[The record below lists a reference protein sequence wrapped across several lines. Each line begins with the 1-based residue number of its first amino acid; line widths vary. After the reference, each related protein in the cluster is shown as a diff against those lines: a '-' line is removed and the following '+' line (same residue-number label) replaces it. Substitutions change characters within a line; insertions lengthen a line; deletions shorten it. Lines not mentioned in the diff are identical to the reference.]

1 MINMTDWFTIWED
14 ILKAPYPN
22 RLIGNRKERG
32 NRRIKEGTGKYG
44 LFRYNEINERIG
56 YDGIREEID
65 EAYEKEIQKVIRRNI
80 RESKKKLGDR
90 YTPDLEKYLKRRITR
105 KLTEQKKNNLYA
117 TTYGKDAK
125 GAFGEVK
132 TKPTRWFTGY
142 RKLGYDPKDEEG
154 LKKLINR
161 IVGVGKMRFIDWEE
175 QAQKEREKENEKFRE
190 TVSLSGWSNY
200 PSLADDYNKGP
211 LSGKDSAKAE
221 SAKIIT
227 ANAEGKSIAHII
239 VLEISDGR
247 TWFHELSVDRG
258 YRRKGVA
265 GMLMEQLIE
274 TYGNTEIT
282 GLIIPSGRMS
292 EGQLARFYKRYGF
305 KTRTVPTT
313 DGTIAVE
320 IKRG

>member
-1 MINMTDWFTIWED
+1 MGDWVTIWED

-22 RLIGNRKERG
+22 RLVGNRKERG
-32 NRRIKEGTGKYG
+32 GRRIKEGTGKYG
-44 LFRYNEINERIG
+44 LFRYDEIDRLIG
-56 YDGIREEID
+56 HDGIQAEID
-65 EAYEKEIQKVIRRNI
+65 EAYEKEIQKVIRQNI

-90 YTPDLEKYLKRRITR
+90 YTPDLERYLKKRITK
-105 KLTEQKKNNLYA
+105 KLTEQKKKNLYA
-117 TTYGKDAK
+117 TTYGADSSF
-125 GAFGEVK
+125 FGNK
-132 TKPTRWFTGY
+132 TKPSKWFTGF
-142 RKLGYDPKDEEG
+142 RKLGYDPNDEEG

-161 IVGVGKMRFIDWEE
+161 VVGVGKMRFVDWEE
-175 QAQKEREKENEKFRE
+175 QAQKKRAKENEKFRE

-200 PSLADDYNKGP
+200 PSLANEYNKGP

-227 ANAEGKSIAHII
+227 AQAEGKSIAHII

-265 GMLMEQLIE
+265 GMLMEKLVE

-292 EGQLARFYKRYGF
+292 EGELARFYRRYDF
-305 KTRTVPTT
+305 KTRVVPTT
-313 DGTIAVE
+313 DGTIAIE